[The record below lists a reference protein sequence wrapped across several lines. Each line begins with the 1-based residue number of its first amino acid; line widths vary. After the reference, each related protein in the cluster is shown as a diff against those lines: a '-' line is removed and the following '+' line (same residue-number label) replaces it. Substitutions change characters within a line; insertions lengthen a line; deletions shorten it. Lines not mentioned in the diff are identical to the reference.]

1 MSPRRRPTAS
11 EAEAG
16 ARPRAP
22 RAARLPAAAHPPAG
36 ETAHGPKRP
45 FDVHEAVHRLRDA
58 VRDFADAA
66 MFDLRER
73 GWTSVYH
80 QLVACVL
87 SIRTRDEVM
96 LPTALALFE
105 AAPGPD
111 DLARLP
117 ERSIDRLIGAVSFHE
132 RKAAQLRL
140 IARRTVEEFGG
151 TLPCDF
157 DALTSFAGV
166 GPKCASL
173 ALGVACGAERIGVD
187 VHVWRVT
194 NRWGIVAART
204 PEQAIPQLEAAL
216 PREYWVEINRLLVPF
231 GKHVCTGTAPK
242 CSTCPLLA
250 MCRQVGVTVHR

>member
-11 EAEAG
+11 DADD
-16 ARPRAP
+16 RPRAP
-22 RAARLPAAAHPPAG
+22 RARRSPAAAPPTTV
-36 ETAHGPKRP
+36 ETTHGPKRP
-45 FDVHEAVHRLRDA
+45 FDVHDAVHRLRDA

-96 LPTALALFE
+96 LPTALALFA
-105 AAPGPD
+105 AAPDPA

-117 ERSIDRLIGAVSFHE
+117 ERSIDRLIRAVSFHE

-151 TLPCDF
+151 TLPCDV
-157 DALTSFAGV
+157 DVLTSFAGV
-166 GPKCASL
+166 GPKCANL

-231 GKHVCTGTAPK
+231 GKHVCTGTAPR

-250 MCRQVGVTVHR
+250 MCQQVGVTVHR

>member
-1 MSPRRRPTAS
+1 MSARRAS
-11 EAEAG
+11 
-16 ARPRAP
+16 ARTVQTP
-22 RAARLPAAAHPPAG
+22 
-36 ETAHGPKRP
+36 HGPKRP
-45 FDVHEAVHRLRDA
+45 FDAHEAVRRLRDA

-73 GWTSVYH
+73 GWASVYH

-105 AAPGPD
+105 AAPGPAE
-111 DLARLP
+111 LARLAAP
-117 ERSIDRLIGAVSFHE
+117 AIDRLIHAVSFHE
-132 RKAAQLRL
+132 RKAVQIRE
-140 IARRTVEEFGG
+140 IARRTTEEFGG
-151 TLPCDF
+151 ALPCDA
-157 DALTSFAGV
+157 DVLTSFSGV
-166 GPKCASL
+166 GPKCANL

-231 GKHVCTGTAPK
+231 GKHVCTGTAPR
-242 CSTCPLLA
+242 CSTCPLLE
-250 MCRQVGVTVHR
+250 MCRQVGVTTHR

>member
-1 MSPRRRPTAS
+1 MTPRRRA
-11 EAEAG
+11 
-16 ARPRAP
+16 AP
-22 RAARLPAAAHPPAG
+22 VV
-36 ETAHGPKRP
+36 ETPHGPKRP
-45 FDVHEAVHRLRDA
+45 FDAHEAVRRLREA
-58 VRDFADAA
+58 VRGFADAA
-66 MFDLRER
+66 MFDLRDR
-73 GWTSVYH
+73 GWTSLFH
-80 QLVACVL
+80 QLAACVL

-105 AAPGPD
+105 AAPGPAE
-111 DLARLP
+111 LARLP
-117 ERSIDRLIGAVSFHE
+117 EAAIDRLIRAVTFHE

-151 TLPCDF
+151 TLPCDY
-157 DALTSFAGV
+157 DVLTSFAGV
-166 GPKCASL
+166 GPKCANL

-194 NRWGIVAART
+194 NRWGIVLART

-242 CSTCPLLA
+242 CSTCPLLP
-250 MCRQVGVTVHR
+250 MCRQVGVTEHR